1 MSIGALKDVVVLD
14 LTRVLAGPMCTQ
26 YLADLGATVI
36 KVEPLGTG
44 DETRGWP
51 PFGPDGSA
59 IFANFNR
66 NKMSI
71 AVNLKADQG
80 RAVVH
85 RLAQRADVVVEN
97 FGHGVAARLG
107 VDEPV
112 LRGLNDRLVYCSIG
126 GFGGGGPLS
135 KLPAYDVV
143 LQAFTGMMELTG
155 DIGSG
160 PIRSPYSP
168 NDYITGLH
176 AVIGI
181 LAALRRRDAEGVGA
195 RVDVSL
201 FDTAMGLLS
210 YQIESFWASGKLPEK
225 NGSSHPSMC
234 PYQALEASDGPILLA
249 ISNDS
254 QWQRFCDAA
263 GAPEL
268 KDDKRFATNAQRVAN
283 RPETLAAVETLLR
296 QRTGEE
302 WMLLL
307 GTHRVPCSPIMKLD
321 AALAHPQTTS
331 RDVVRHYRATD
342 GKFRKALT
350 LPVKFDGQERTVGR
364 RPPLLGE
371 NTLAILSDCGISAQE
386 ARDLLQRGI
395 VSQVGE

>member
-1 MSIGALKDVVVLD
+1 MGTEALKGIVVLD

-26 YLADLGATVI
+26 YLADLGASVI
-36 KVEPLGTG
+36 KVEPLGLG

-51 PFGPDGSA
+51 PFGLDGSA
-59 IFANFNR
+59 VFANFNR
-66 NKMSI
+66 NKKSI
-71 AVNLKADQG
+71 AVDLKSAEGQ
-80 RAVVH
+80 AILH

-97 FGHGVAARLG
+97 FGYGVAQRLG
-107 VDEPV
+107 VDEPT
-112 LRGLNDRLVYCSIG
+112 LRALNERLVYCSIG
-126 GFGGGGPLS
+126 GFGAGGPLS

-168 NDYITGLH
+168 NDYVTGLH

-181 LAALRRRDAEGVGA
+181 LAALRRRDEDGVGE

-210 YQIESFWASGKLPEK
+210 YQIESYWASGKLPQK

-234 PYQALEASDGPILLA
+234 PYQALDASDGPMLLA
-249 ISNDS
+249 VSNDS

-268 KDDKRFATNAQRVAN
+268 KTDPRFATNAQRVVN
-283 RPETLAAVETLLR
+283 RPETLAAVQALLKT
-296 QRTGEE
+296 RTGEE

-307 GTHRVPCSPIMKLD
+307 GQNRVPCSPIMNLD
-321 AALAHPQTTS
+321 GVLAHPQTTN
-331 RDVVRHYRATD
+331 RDVIRTYRSAD
-342 GKFRKALT
+342 GGERQAVT
-350 LPVKFDGQERTVGR
+350 VPVKFDGQERAAGR
-364 RPPLLGE
+364 RPPALGE
-371 NTLAILSDCGISAQE
+371 DTAALLAEAGLSSEEIASLQE
-386 ARDLLQRGI
+386 RHI
-395 VSQVGE
+395 VG

>member
-1 MSIGALKDVVVLD
+1 MGTEALKGIVVLD

-26 YLADLGATVI
+26 YLADLGARVI
-36 KVEPLGTG
+36 KVEPLGLG

-59 IFANFNR
+59 VFANFNR
-66 NKMSI
+66 NKKSI
-71 AVNLKADQG
+71 AVDLKSAEGQ
-80 RAVVH
+80 AVLH
-85 RLAQRADVVVEN
+85 RLAQRADVVIEN
-97 FGHGVAARLG
+97 FGYGVAQRLG
-107 VDEPV
+107 VDEPT
-112 LRGLNDRLVYCSIG
+112 LRALNQRLVYCSIG
-126 GFGGGGPLS
+126 GFGAGGPLS

-155 DIGSG
+155 DVGSG

-168 NDYITGLH
+168 NDYVTGLH

-181 LAALRRRDAEGVGA
+181 LAALRRRDQDGVGE

-210 YQIESFWASGKLPEK
+210 YQIESYWASGKLPQK

-234 PYQALEASDGPILLA
+234 PYQALDAADGPMLLA
-249 ISNDS
+249 VSNDS

-268 KDDKRFATNAQRVAN
+268 KTDPRFATNAQRVAN
-283 RPETLAAVETLLR
+283 RPETLAAVQELLKT
-296 QRTGEE
+296 RTGEE

-307 GTHRVPCSPIMKLD
+307 GQNRVPCSPILNLD
-321 AALAHPQTTS
+321 GVLAHPQTTN
-331 RDVVRHYRATD
+331 RDVIRTYRSAD
-342 GKFRKALT
+342 GDERQAIT
-350 LPVKFDGQERTVGR
+350 VPVKFDGQERSVGR
-364 RPPLLGE
+364 RPPALGE
-371 NTLAILSDCGISAQE
+371 DTATLLSETGLSADEIASLQE
-386 ARDLLQRGI
+386 RHI
-395 VSQVGE
+395 VG